1 MRKYFK
7 TTAMKK
13 TIIILTAILF
23 ILTLSKKTS
32 AKTKKYLLVDSKI
45 KVNSKKN
52 KVNSKDKKN
61 IMIVLLSPD
70 LSKDTL
76 FTNKKG
82 ELRLILEFEFIYTL
96 IYHKEGYAV
105 KRVTIDTSL
114 PKSHKK
120 YQYELDLEIELLKNK
135 KLIKPK
141 LKKINMIV
149 FNKTKKRFCKKI

>member
-82 ELRLILEFEFIYTL
+82 ETVKYNHDVAFNIMKDTLENLACFVKYKSYTATNNIPVVLRG
-96 IYHKEGYAV
+96 KELWSCDV
-105 KRVTIDTSL
+105 QRSL
-114 PKSHKK
+114 NG
-120 YQYELDLEIELLKNK
+120 LD
-135 KLIKPK
+135 
-141 LKKINMIV
+141 
-149 FNKTKKRFCKKI
+149 